1 MFYFF
6 FFLSSLGLHH
16 CSWAFS
22 SCSMPASHWD
32 GFSCCQ
38 AQAIGHG
45 SFSSCGT
52 ELSCLSTC
60 NLSRLG
66 IEPVSPV
73 LADRVSNTGSPGK
86 SLFYFARER
95 EERYKPNRSKIHLLE
110 YGSYEWEFEENFD
123 SKFRNSDLIRGEGES
138 KIMFSN
144 FQILKIFHLSEAYKV
159 VCKLS
164 SAWNSLISCDY
175 YKF

>member
-1 MFYFF
+1 MAKQPHSFLNDRSPICVNFRPCKTWIRSLHLKIRAKNQNIITLFLFSFQQDCVLLFFF
-6 FFLSSLGLHH
+6 FFLSSLGLRR

-22 SCSMPASHWD
+22 SCNMPASHWD

-38 AQAIGHG
+38 AQALGQG

-66 IEPVSPV
+66 IEPVFPM
-73 LADRVSNTGSPGK
+73 LADRFSTTGPPGK
-86 SLFYFARER
+86 SLFYFVRER

-110 YGSYEWEFEENFD
+110 YGSYE
-123 SKFRNSDLIRGEGES
+123 
-138 KIMFSN
+138 
-144 FQILKIFHLSEAYKV
+144 
-159 VCKLS
+159 
-164 SAWNSLISCDY
+164 
-175 YKF
+175 